1 VAGEGACPPEDCGG
15 AWRYAHLREVL
26 ADPADQ
32 EHDDLLT
39 WLGLEQPADFD
50 PSRFEV
56 EQDNRALTA
65 VTLPGS

>member
-1 VAGEGACPPEDCGG
+1 MG
-15 AWRYAHLREVL
+15 YAYLREVL

-39 WLGLEQPADFD
+39 WLGLEKPADVD

-56 EQDNRALTA
+56 EQANRALTA